1 MEKNHLDKQNI
12 VFALDIGTR
21 SILGAVGVVRD
32 KKFHVIEESYVEHEE
47 RAMIDGQIHDV
58 SLVANAVIKV
68 KRDLE
73 EKIGIELN
81 KVSIAA
87 AGRFLKTY
95 TAKSELN
102 VDNEKEIDKD
112 TIRSLELT
120 SVKKAEE
127 EVSKKSGGKLYCV
140 GYTVKNYYLNDYVI
154 GNLLLQKAEKISAEV
169 IATFLP
175 RYVIDSLYS
184 VMKKVGLIVDSLTL
198 EPIAAMEAAI
208 PKKLRLLNLALID
221 VGAGTSDIA
230 ICSRDSITAFGM
242 VSLAGDEVTE
252 AIVQNFLVDFETAEK
267 IKKQCS
273 ESDTVEYIDVLGLT
287 NKIPSKDIKRV
298 IEPVVKKIS
307 EEIGNK
313 IIEINGEKS
322 PNAIFLVG
330 GGAHTP
336 LLKEFLCEKLNMP
349 LERAAIKDRDA
360 VIDCSIENNKFG
372 SEGVTVL
379 GIGLISIRRL
389 GNDFIDVMLNG
400 SIISLFNSHK
410 HIVMDVMLQA
420 GINPKV
426 LLGRNGR
433 SIRFTLNNIKRIAF
447 GTLAT
452 NALIKING
460 VKASVEDN
468 IKEGDKI
475 EIEFAKNGEDAKP
488 TLKDYIKKV
497 YSTTFFINDI
507 IENLTPLAFVN
518 GDKKDVNYIIKEGDN
533 VKILFPETLGHYREY
548 YETLKDYKY
557 YLNGEELKEDY
568 IIRESD
574 RIYKIRDEIEENKEE
589 NFQINK
595 ADEKEITEKDNELNV
610 VEKEIIET
618 NDETSI
624 GEVIEDNYTQSKDD
638 DLKSKDLRSEALEE
652 KEAALTKEYI
662 ENEEDNREEKIE
674 TENFSIKETGI
685 KVRVN
690 NEEILLKGKDKYIF
704 VDIFNHVEFDLSV
717 AKGKLVL
724 LLNGKSAGYYDDLKD
739 GDSIEIKWE

>member
-154 GNLLLQKAEKISAEV
+154 GNLLLQKGEKITAEV

-433 SIRFTLNNIKRIAF
+433 SIRFTLNNIKRMAF

-548 YETLKDYKY
+548 YETFKDYKY

-589 NFQINK
+589 NFEINEVDGK
-595 ADEKEITEKDNELNV
+595 GNELNV

-624 GEVIEDNYTQSKDD
+624 GEVIEYNYTQSKDNG
-638 DLKSKDLRSEALEE
+638 LKSKDLQSEVLEE

-662 ENEEDNREEKIE
+662 ENEKENREGKIE
-674 TENFSIKETGI
+674 TENFNIKETGI

>member
-154 GNLLLQKAEKISAEV
+154 GNLLLQKGEKIAAEV

-433 SIRFTLNNIKRIAF
+433 SIRFTLNNIKRMAF

-589 NFQINK
+589 ENFEINEV
-595 ADEKEITEKDNELNV
+595 DEKDNELNV

-618 NDETSI
+618 NDEI
-624 GEVIEDNYTQSKDD
+624 GIREVIEDNYIQSKDNS
-638 DLKSKDLRSEALEE
+638 LKNKNLQSEALEE

-662 ENEEDNREEKIE
+662 ENEENNREEKIE
-674 TENFSIKETGI
+674 TENFNIKETGI

-724 LLNGKSAGYYDDLKD
+724 LLNDKSAGYYDDLKD

>member
-154 GNLLLQKAEKISAEV
+154 GNLLLQKGEKIAAEV

-433 SIRFTLNNIKRIAF
+433 SIRFTLNNIKRMAF

-557 YLNGEELKEDY
+557 YLNSEELKEDY

-595 ADEKEITEKDNELNV
+595 ADEKEKTKKDNELNV

-618 NDETSI
+618 NDEI
-624 GEVIEDNYTQSKDD
+624 GIREVIEDNYIQSKDNG
-638 DLKSKDLRSEALEE
+638 LKNKNLQSEALEE

-662 ENEEDNREEKIE
+662 ENEKENREGKIE
-674 TENFSIKETGI
+674 TENFNIKETGI
-685 KVRVN
+685 RVRVN

>member
-1 MEKNHLDKQNI
+1 M

-154 GNLLLQKAEKISAEV
+154 GNLLLQKGEKIAAEV

-433 SIRFTLNNIKRIAF
+433 SIKFTLNNIKRMAF

-595 ADEKEITEKDNELNV
+595 ADEKDNELNV

-624 GEVIEDNYTQSKDD
+624 GEVIEYNYTQSKDNG
-638 DLKSKDLRSEALEE
+638 LKSKDLQSEVLEE

-662 ENEEDNREEKIE
+662 ENEKENREGKIE
-674 TENFSIKETGI
+674 TENFNIKETGI

>member
-1 MEKNHLDKQNI
+1 MEKNHHIDKQNI

-73 EKIGIELN
+73 KNIGIELN

-95 TAKSELN
+95 NAKSELN

-120 SVKKAEE
+120 SVKMAEE

-154 GNLLLQKAEKISAEV
+154 GNLLLQKGEKIAAEV

-230 ICSRDSITAFGM
+230 ICSMDSITAFGM

-273 ESDTVEYIDVLGLT
+273 QSETIEYIDVLGLT
-287 NKIPSKDIKRV
+287 NKIPSTDVKKV

-336 LLKEFLCEKLNMP
+336 LLKECLCEKLNMP
-349 LERAAIKDRDA
+349 IERAAIKDRDA

-410 HIVMDVMLQA
+410 HTVMDVMIQA

-426 LLGRNGR
+426 LLGRNGK
-433 SIRFTLNNIKRIAF
+433 SIRFTLNSMKRMAF

-460 VKASVEDN
+460 LKASIEDN

-507 IENLTPLAFVN
+507 IENLTPLTFVN
-518 GDKKDVNYIIKEGDN
+518 GDKKDINYIIKEGDN
-533 VKILFPETLGHYREY
+533 VKILFPETLGHYKEY

-557 YLNGEELKEDY
+557 YLDGQELKEDY
-568 IIRESD
+568 IIKEGD
-574 RIYKIRDEIEENKEE
+574 RIYKLRDEVEEDKEKGCE
-589 NFQINK
+589 VNK
-595 ADEKEITEKDNELNV
+595 ANEKEKININNEINMIEKEITETNYE
-610 VEKEIIET
+610 EEIENHYI
-618 NDETSI
+618 
-624 GEVIEDNYTQSKDD
+624 QSEEN
-638 DLKSKDLRSEALEE
+638 DLKDKNLQNEVLGE
-652 KEAALTKEYI
+652 KEAAFTMEYI
-662 ENEEDNREEKIE
+662 DNKEDEVQKEDSNIEEYN
-674 TENFSIKETGI
+674 I

-690 NEEILLKGKDKYIF
+690 NEEITLKGKEKYIF
-704 VDIFNHVEFDLSV
+704 VDIFNYVEFDLSV

-724 LLNGKSAGYYDDLKD
+724 LLNGKSAGYYDNLQD
-739 GDSIEIKWE
+739 GDSIEIRWE

>member
-154 GNLLLQKAEKISAEV
+154 GNLLLQKGEKIAAEV

-433 SIRFTLNNIKRIAF
+433 SIRFTLNNIKRMAF

-460 VKASVEDN
+460 VKASVEEN

-595 ADEKEITEKDNELNV
+595 ANEKEKTKKDSELNV
-610 VEKEIIET
+610 VEKDIVET
-618 NDETSI
+618 NDEI
-624 GEVIEDNYTQSKDD
+624 GIREVIEDNYIQSKDNS
-638 DLKSKDLRSEALEE
+638 LKNKNLQSEALEE

-662 ENEEDNREEKIE
+662 ENEKENREEKIE
-674 TENFSIKETGI
+674 TENFNIKETGI

>member
-154 GNLLLQKAEKISAEV
+154 GNLLLQKGEKIAAEV

-433 SIRFTLNNIKRIAF
+433 SIRFTLNNIKRMAF

-589 NFQINK
+589 NFEINEV
-595 ADEKEITEKDNELNV
+595 DGKDNELNV

-624 GEVIEDNYTQSKDD
+624 REVIEDNYTQSKDNG
-638 DLKSKDLRSEALEE
+638 LKSKDLQSEVLEE

-662 ENEEDNREEKIE
+662 ENEKENREEKIE
-674 TENFSIKETGI
+674 TENFNIKETGI

>member
-154 GNLLLQKAEKISAEV
+154 GNLLLQKGEKIAAEV

-267 IKKQCS
+267 IKKQSS

-433 SIRFTLNNIKRIAF
+433 SIRFTLNNIKRMAF

-533 VKILFPETLGHYREY
+533 VKILFPETLGNYREY
-548 YETLKDYKY
+548 YETFKDYKY

-589 NFQINK
+589 NFEINEV
-595 ADEKEITEKDNELNV
+595 DGKDNELNV

-624 GEVIEDNYTQSKDD
+624 GEVIEYNYTQSKDNG
-638 DLKSKDLRSEALEE
+638 LKTKDLQSEVLEE

-662 ENEEDNREEKIE
+662 ENEKENREGKIE
-674 TENFSIKETGI
+674 TENFNIKETGI

>member
-154 GNLLLQKAEKISAEV
+154 GNLLLQKGEKIAAEV

-433 SIRFTLNNIKRIAF
+433 SIRFTLNNIKRMAF

-518 GDKKDVNYIIKEGDN
+518 GDKKDVNYIIRDGDN
-533 VKILFPETLGHYREY
+533 VKILFPETLGHYKEY

-568 IIRESD
+568 IIKESD

-589 NFQINK
+589 NFEINEV
-595 ADEKEITEKDNELNV
+595 DGKDNELNV

-624 GEVIEDNYTQSKDD
+624 REVIEDNYTQSKDNG
-638 DLKSKDLRSEALEE
+638 LKSKDLQSEVLEE

-662 ENEEDNREEKIE
+662 ENEKENREEKIE
-674 TENFSIKETGI
+674 TENFNIKETGI

>member
-1 MEKNHLDKQNI
+1 MLQK
-12 VFALDIGTR
+12 G
-21 SILGAVGVVRD
+21 
-32 KKFHVIEESYVEHEE
+32 
-47 RAMIDGQIHDV
+47 
-58 SLVANAVIKV
+58 
-68 KRDLE
+68 
-73 EKIGIELN
+73 EKI
-81 KVSIAA
+81 A
-87 AGRFLKTY
+87 
-95 TAKSELN
+95 
-102 VDNEKEIDKD
+102 
-112 TIRSLELT
+112 
-120 SVKKAEE
+120 
-127 EVSKKSGGKLYCV
+127 
-140 GYTVKNYYLNDYVI
+140 
-154 GNLLLQKAEKISAEV
+154 AEV

-433 SIRFTLNNIKRIAF
+433 SIRFTLNNIKRMAF

-488 TLKDYIKKV
+488 TLKDYIKK
-497 YSTTFFINDI
+497 
-507 IENLTPLAFVN
+507 
-518 GDKKDVNYIIKEGDN
+518 YI
-533 VKILFPETLGHYREY
+533 L
-548 YETLKDYKY
+548 
-557 YLNGEELKEDY
+557 
-568 IIRESD
+568 
-574 RIYKIRDEIEENKEE
+574 
-589 NFQINK
+589 Q
-595 ADEKEITEKDNELNV
+595 
-610 VEKEIIET
+610 
-618 NDETSI
+618 
-624 GEVIEDNYTQSKDD
+624 
-638 DLKSKDLRSEALEE
+638 
-652 KEAALTKEYI
+652 
-662 ENEEDNREEKIE
+662 
-674 TENFSIKETGI
+674 
-685 KVRVN
+685 
-690 NEEILLKGKDKYIF
+690 
-704 VDIFNHVEFDLSV
+704 LS
-717 AKGKLVL
+717 L
-724 LLNGKSAGYYDDLKD
+724 
-739 GDSIEIKWE
+739 

>member
-154 GNLLLQKAEKISAEV
+154 GNLLLQKGEKIAAEV

-433 SIRFTLNNIKRIAF
+433 SIRFTLNNIKRMAF

-557 YLNGEELKEDY
+557 YLNSEELKEDY

-589 NFQINK
+589 NFQINE
-595 ADEKEITEKDNELNV
+595 ADEKEKTKKDNGLNV

-618 NDETSI
+618 NDEI
-624 GEVIEDNYTQSKDD
+624 GIREVIEDNYIQSKDNG
-638 DLKSKDLRSEALEE
+638 LKNKNLQSEALEE

-662 ENEEDNREEKIE
+662 ENEEDDREEKIE
-674 TENFSIKETGI
+674 IENFNIKETGI

>member
-1 MEKNHLDKQNI
+1 MEKIHLDKQNV

-21 SILGAVGVVRD
+21 SILGSVGIVRD
-32 KKFHVIEESYVEHEE
+32 KKFHVIEESYIEHEE

-58 SLVANAVIKV
+58 SLVANAVEKV
-68 KRDLE
+68 KTELE
-73 EKIGIELN
+73 EKLDIELN

-102 VDNEKEIDKD
+102 IDTEMEIDKD

-140 GYTVKNYYLNDYVI
+140 GYTVKNYYLNDYII
-154 GNLLLQKAEKISAEV
+154 GNLMLQKAYKIAAEV

-175 RYVIDSLYS
+175 RHVIDSLYS

-221 VGAGTSDIA
+221 IGAGTSDIA

-252 AIVQNFLVDFETAEK
+252 SIVQNYLVDFETAEK
-267 IKKQCS
+267 IKKQCTQS
-273 ESDTVEYIDVLGLT
+273 QTVEYIDVLGLS
-287 NKIPSKDIKRV
+287 NKIPSKEVQKV
-298 IEPVVKKIS
+298 IEPVVRKIS
-307 EEIGNK
+307 QEIGNK

-322 PNAIFLVG
+322 PNAVFLVG

-336 LLKEFLCEKLNMP
+336 LLKEFLCEKLNIP
-349 LERAAIKDRDA
+349 LERAAVKDREA
-360 VIDCSIENNKFG
+360 VIDCSIDNSKFG

-410 HIVMDVMLQA
+410 HTVMDVILQA

-426 LLGRNGR
+426 LLGKNGKTVK
-433 SIRFTLNNIKRIAF
+433 FVLNGIKRMAF

-452 NALIKING
+452 NASIKING
-460 VKASVEDN
+460 SKASVEDN
-468 IKEGDKI
+468 VKEGDKI
-475 EIEFAKNGEDAKP
+475 EIEFAKNGHDAKP

-497 YSTTFFINDI
+497 HSITFFINDI
-507 IENLTPLAFVN
+507 IENLIPLAFVN
-518 GDKKDVNYIIKEGDN
+518 NEKTHVNYIIKEGDN
-533 VKILFPETLGHYREY
+533 VKILFPETLGHYKEY
-548 YETLKDYKY
+548 YENMKDYRY
-557 YLNGEELKEDY
+557 YLNGEEIGENY
-568 IIRESD
+568 IIKEGD
-574 RIYKIRDEIEENKEE
+574 RIYKLREEVKVDNQE
-589 NFQINK
+589 NVEINK
-595 ADEKEITEKDNELNV
+595 PDEKEIESGSDEFNEKQIIKTD
-610 VEKEIIET
+610 EKII
-618 NDETSI
+618 
-624 GEVIEDNYTQSKDD
+624 
-638 DLKSKDLRSEALEE
+638 LEE
-652 KEAALTKEYI
+652 KIDSNYNEDRDNKINKTELWKKEAALTMESSI
-662 ENEEDNREEKIE
+662 ESND
-674 TENFSIKETGI
+674 ENIKSESLNVNKTDI

-690 NEEILLKGKDKYIF
+690 NEEVTLKGKDKYIF
-704 VDIFNHVEFDLSV
+704 IDIFNYVNFDLSI
-717 AKGKLVL
+717 AKGQIVL
-724 LLNGKSAGYYDDLKD
+724 LLNGNNAGYHDNLKD

>member
-154 GNLLLQKAEKISAEV
+154 GNLLLQKGEKIAAEV

-360 VIDCSIENNKFG
+360 VIDCSIEKNKFG

-433 SIRFTLNNIKRIAF
+433 SIRFTLNNIKRMAF

-595 ADEKEITEKDNELNV
+595 ADEKEKTKKDSELNV
-610 VEKEIIET
+610 VEKDIIET
-618 NDETSI
+618 NDEI
-624 GEVIEDNYTQSKDD
+624 GIREVIEDNYIQSKDNS
-638 DLKSKDLRSEALEE
+638 LKNKNLQSEVLEE

-662 ENEEDNREEKIE
+662 KNEKENREEKIE
-674 TENFSIKETGI
+674 TENFNIKETGI

-724 LLNGKSAGYYDDLKD
+724 LLNGKSAGYYDNLKD

>member
-154 GNLLLQKAEKISAEV
+154 GNLLLQKGEKIAAEV

-433 SIRFTLNNIKRIAF
+433 SIRFTLNNIKRMAF

-595 ADEKEITEKDNELNV
+595 ADEKDNELNV

-624 GEVIEDNYTQSKDD
+624 GEVIEYNYTQSKDNG
-638 DLKSKDLRSEALEE
+638 LKSKDLQSEVLEE

-662 ENEEDNREEKIE
+662 ENEKENREGKIE
-674 TENFSIKETGI
+674 TENFNIKETGI

>member
-154 GNLLLQKAEKISAEV
+154 GNLLLQKGEKIAAEV

-433 SIRFTLNNIKRIAF
+433 SIKFTLNNIKRMAF

-595 ADEKEITEKDNELNV
+595 ADEKDNELNV

-624 GEVIEDNYTQSKDD
+624 GEVIEYNYTQSKDNG
-638 DLKSKDLRSEALEE
+638 LKSKDLQSEVLEE

-662 ENEEDNREEKIE
+662 ENEKENREGKIE
-674 TENFSIKETGI
+674 TENFNIKETGI

>member
-1 MEKNHLDKQNI
+1 M
-12 VFALDIGTR
+12 DIGTR

-154 GNLLLQKAEKISAEV
+154 GNLLLQKGEKIAAEV

-433 SIRFTLNNIKRIAF
+433 SIKFTLNNIKRMAF

-595 ADEKEITEKDNELNV
+595 ADEKDNELNV

-624 GEVIEDNYTQSKDD
+624 GEVIEYNYTQSKDNG
-638 DLKSKDLRSEALEE
+638 LKSKDLQSEVLEE

-662 ENEEDNREEKIE
+662 ENEKENREGKIE
-674 TENFSIKETGI
+674 TENFNIKETGI

>member
-154 GNLLLQKAEKISAEV
+154 GNLLLQKGEKIAAEV

-433 SIRFTLNNIKRIAF
+433 SIRFTLNNIKRMAF

-518 GDKKDVNYIIKEGDN
+518 GDKKDVNYIIREGDN
-533 VKILFPETLGHYREY
+533 VKILFPETLGHYKEY

-589 NFQINK
+589 NFEINEV
-595 ADEKEITEKDNELNV
+595 DGKDNELNV

-624 GEVIEDNYTQSKDD
+624 REVIEDNYTQSKDNG
-638 DLKSKDLRSEALEE
+638 LKSKDLQSEVLEE

-662 ENEEDNREEKIE
+662 ENEKENREEKIE
-674 TENFSIKETGI
+674 TENFNIKETGI

>member
-1 MEKNHLDKQNI
+1 MEKNHHIDKQNI

-73 EKIGIELN
+73 KNIGIELN

-95 TAKSELN
+95 NAKSELN

-120 SVKKAEE
+120 SVKMAEE

-154 GNLLLQKAEKISAEV
+154 GNLLLQKGEKIAAEV

-273 ESDTVEYIDVLGLT
+273 QSETVEYIDVLGLT
-287 NKIPSKDIKRV
+287 NKIPSTDVKKV
-298 IEPVVKKIS
+298 IEPVVKRIS

-336 LLKEFLCEKLNMP
+336 LLKECLCEKLNMTI
-349 LERAAIKDRDA
+349 ERAAIKDRDA

-410 HIVMDVMLQA
+410 HTVMDVMIQA

-426 LLGRNGR
+426 LLGRNGK
-433 SIRFTLNNIKRIAF
+433 SIRFTLNSMKRMAF

-460 VKASVEDN
+460 LKASIEDN

-507 IENLTPLAFVN
+507 IENLTPLTFVN
-518 GDKKDVNYIIKEGDN
+518 GDKKDINYIIKEGDN
-533 VKILFPETLGHYREY
+533 VKILFPETLGHYKEY

-557 YLNGEELKEDY
+557 YLDGQELKEDY
-568 IIRESD
+568 IIKEGD
-574 RIYKIRDEIEENKEE
+574 RIYKLRDEVEEDKEKGCE
-589 NFQINK
+589 VNK
-595 ADEKEITEKDNELNV
+595 ANEKEKININNEINMIEKEITETNYE
-610 VEKEIIET
+610 EEIENHYIQ
-618 NDETSI
+618 N
-624 GEVIEDNYTQSKDD
+624 
-638 DLKSKDLRSEALEE
+638 DLKDKNLQNEVLGE
-652 KEAALTKEYI
+652 KEAAFTMEYI
-662 ENEEDNREEKIE
+662 DNKEDEVQKEDSNIEEYN
-674 TENFSIKETGI
+674 I

-690 NEEILLKGKDKYIF
+690 NEEITLKGKEKYIF
-704 VDIFNHVEFDLSV
+704 VDIFNYVEFDLSV

-724 LLNGKSAGYYDDLKD
+724 LLNGKSAGYYDNLQD
-739 GDSIEIKWE
+739 GDSIEIRWE

>member
-1 MEKNHLDKQNI
+1 MDKNHLEKQNI

-21 SILGAVGVVRD
+21 SILGAVGVVKE

-58 SLVANAVIKV
+58 SLVANAVKKV
-68 KRDLE
+68 KMNLE
-73 EKIGIELN
+73 EKLGIQLN

-102 VDNEKEIDKD
+102 MDNEKEIDKD

-154 GNLLLQKAEKISAEV
+154 GNLLLQRGEKIAAEV

-252 AIVQNFLVDFETAEK
+252 AIVQNFLVDFDTAEK
-267 IKKQCS
+267 VKKQCTES
-273 ESDTVEYIDVLGLT
+273 ELVEYTDVLGLP
-287 NKIPSKDIKRV
+287 NKIASKDVKKV
-298 IEPVVKKIS
+298 VEPVVRKIS

-313 IIEINGEKS
+313 IIEINGEKP

-336 LLKEFLCEKLNMP
+336 FLKEFLCEKLNIT
-349 LERAAIKDRDA
+349 LERAAIKDREA
-360 VIDCSIENNKFG
+360 VIDCSIENNRFG

-410 HIVMDVMLQA
+410 HTVMDVMLQA

-426 LLGRNGR
+426 LLGKNGK
-433 SIRFTLNNIKRIAF
+433 SVRFTLNDMKRMAF

-452 NALIKING
+452 NASINING

-475 EIEFAKNGEDAKP
+475 EIQFAKNGDDAKP

-518 GDKKDVNYIIKEGDN
+518 GEKKDVNYIIKERDN
-533 VKILFPETLGHYREY
+533 VKILFPETLGHYKQY
-548 YETLKDYKY
+548 YENLKDYKY

-568 IIRESD
+568 IIKEGD
-574 RIYKIRDEIEENKEE
+574 RIYKIRDEAEENKEE
-589 NFQINK
+589 NFETND
-595 ADEKEITEKDNELNV
+595 AYEKEKSNGNNELNV
-610 VEKEIIET
+610 KPKEIIET
-618 NDETSI
+618 NDNI
-624 GEVIEDNYTQSKDD
+624 NVDKGIENNHIENKEN
-638 DLKSKDLRSEALEE
+638 DLKSEE
-652 KEAALTKEYI
+652 LWRKEAALTKEYVDHD
-662 ENEEDNREEKIE
+662 EGETK
-674 TENFSIKETGI
+674 TENFNIKEDGI

-690 NEEILLKGKDKYIF
+690 NEDITLKGKEKYIF
-704 VDIFNHVEFDLSV
+704 VDIFNHIEFDLSV
-717 AKGKLVL
+717 AKGRLVL
-724 LLNGKSAGYYDDLKD
+724 LLNGKGAGYYDDLKD

>member
-154 GNLLLQKAEKISAEV
+154 GNLLLQKGEKISAEV

-433 SIRFTLNNIKRIAF
+433 SIKFTLNNIKRMAF

-595 ADEKEITEKDNELNV
+595 ADEKDNELNV

-624 GEVIEDNYTQSKDD
+624 GEVIEYNYTQSKDNG
-638 DLKSKDLRSEALEE
+638 LKSKDLQSEVLEE

-662 ENEEDNREEKIE
+662 ENEKENREGKIE
-674 TENFSIKETGI
+674 TENFNIKETGI

>member
-154 GNLLLQKAEKISAEV
+154 GNLLLQKGEKIAAEV

-433 SIRFTLNNIKRIAF
+433 SIRFKLNNIKRMAF

-589 NFQINK
+589 NFEINEV
-595 ADEKEITEKDNELNV
+595 DGKDNELNV

-624 GEVIEDNYTQSKDD
+624 REVIEDNYTQSKDNG
-638 DLKSKDLRSEALEE
+638 LKSKDLQSEVLEE

-662 ENEEDNREEKIE
+662 ENEKENREGKIE
-674 TENFSIKETGI
+674 TENFNIKETGI

>member
-1 MEKNHLDKQNI
+1 
-12 VFALDIGTR
+12 
-21 SILGAVGVVRD
+21 
-32 KKFHVIEESYVEHEE
+32 
-47 RAMIDGQIHDV
+47 
-58 SLVANAVIKV
+58 
-68 KRDLE
+68 
-73 EKIGIELN
+73 
-81 KVSIAA
+81 
-87 AGRFLKTY
+87 
-95 TAKSELN
+95 
-102 VDNEKEIDKD
+102 
-112 TIRSLELT
+112 
-120 SVKKAEE
+120 
-127 EVSKKSGGKLYCV
+127 
-140 GYTVKNYYLNDYVI
+140 
-154 GNLLLQKAEKISAEV
+154 
-169 IATFLP
+169 
-175 RYVIDSLYS
+175 
-184 VMKKVGLIVDSLTL
+184 
-198 EPIAAMEAAI
+198 
-208 PKKLRLLNLALID
+208 
-221 VGAGTSDIA
+221 
-230 ICSRDSITAFGM
+230 
-242 VSLAGDEVTE
+242 
-252 AIVQNFLVDFETAEK
+252 
-267 IKKQCS
+267 
-273 ESDTVEYIDVLGLT
+273 
-287 NKIPSKDIKRV
+287 
-298 IEPVVKKIS
+298 
-307 EEIGNK
+307 
-313 IIEINGEKS
+313 
-322 PNAIFLVG
+322 
-330 GGAHTP
+330 
-336 LLKEFLCEKLNMP
+336 MP

-433 SIRFTLNNIKRIAF
+433 SIRFTLNNIKRMAF

-595 ADEKEITEKDNELNV
+595 VDEKDNELNV

-624 GEVIEDNYTQSKDD
+624 GEVIEYNYTQSKDNG
-638 DLKSKDLRSEALEE
+638 LKSKDLQSEVLEE

-662 ENEEDNREEKIE
+662 ENEKENREGKTE
-674 TENFSIKETGI
+674 TENFNIKETGI

>member
-154 GNLLLQKAEKISAEV
+154 GNLLLQKGEKIAAEV

-433 SIRFTLNNIKRIAF
+433 SIRFTLNNIKRMAF

-533 VKILFPETLGHYREY
+533 VKILFPETLGHYMEY

-595 ADEKEITEKDNELNV
+595 VDEKDNELNV

-624 GEVIEDNYTQSKDD
+624 GEVIEYNYTQSKDNG
-638 DLKSKDLRSEALEE
+638 LKSKDLQSEVLEE

-662 ENEEDNREEKIE
+662 ENEKENREGKTE
-674 TENFSIKETGI
+674 TENFNIKETGI

>member
-154 GNLLLQKAEKISAEV
+154 GNLLLQKGEKIAAEV

-230 ICSRDSITAFGM
+230 ICSRDTITAFGM

-433 SIRFTLNNIKRIAF
+433 SIRFTLNNIKRMAF

-452 NALIKING
+452 NASIKING

-475 EIEFAKNGEDAKP
+475 EIEFAKNGEDAKS

-518 GDKKDVNYIIKEGDN
+518 GDKKDINYIIREGDN
-533 VKILFPETLGHYREY
+533 VKIFFPETLGHYREY

-568 IIRESD
+568 IIKESD

-589 NFQINK
+589 NCEINEV
-595 ADEKEITEKDNELNV
+595 DGKDNELNV

-624 GEVIEDNYTQSKDD
+624 REVIEDNYTQSKDNG
-638 DLKSKDLRSEALEE
+638 LKSKDLQSEVLEE

-662 ENEEDNREEKIE
+662 ENEKENREGKIE
-674 TENFSIKETGI
+674 TENFNIKETGI